1 MVGYSVL
8 SAALRTAAT
17 VARAAGETAA
27 SVDLAAAARG
37 IGTALPGTV
46 VVPAA
51 AKLATAWGAAITD
64 WQSGI
69 TEHGDHLR
77 DSADAYDTADAAG
90 ATELHRAGG
99 DR

>member
-8 SAALRTAAT
+8 SATLRAAST
-17 VARAAGETAA
+17 VVRAAGETAA
-27 SVDLAAAARG
+27 SVDLASAARG

-51 AKLATAWGAAITD
+51 EKLAMAWGVAITD

-69 TEHGDHLR
+69 TEHSDRLR
-77 DSADAYDTADAAG
+77 NSADTYDAADAA
-90 ATELHRAGG
+90 ATTELHGAGG

>member
-8 SAALRTAAT
+8 GAALRAAAA

-27 SVDLAAAARG
+27 SVDLAAAAGG
-37 IGTALPGTV
+37 IGAALPGTV

-51 AKLATAWGAAITD
+51 EKLTTAWGAAIAD

-69 TEHGDHLR
+69 TEHGDHLQ
-77 DSADAYDTADAAG
+77 DSADAYDAADAAA
-90 ATELHRAGG
+90 ATELRRAGG

>member
-1 MVGYSVL
+1 MGYSVL
-8 SAALRTAAT
+8 GAALRTAAK

-51 AKLATAWGAAITD
+51 AKLATSWGAAIAD

-69 TEHGDHLR
+69 TEHGDRLR
-77 DSADAYDTADAAG
+77 DSADAYDAADAAA

-99 DR
+99 NR